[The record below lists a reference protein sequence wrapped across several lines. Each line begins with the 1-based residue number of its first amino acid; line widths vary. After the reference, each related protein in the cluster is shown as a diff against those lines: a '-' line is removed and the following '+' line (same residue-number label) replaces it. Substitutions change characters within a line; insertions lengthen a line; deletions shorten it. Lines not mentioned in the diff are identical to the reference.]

1 MSDPAEIV
9 TRLAA
14 EVCVRRGDDPRDDA
28 DMANARD
35 DAAAVLRSLSEQGYA
50 VVYKPHVFHES
61 DVNPALI
68 EEAERG

>member
-1 MSDPAEIV
+1 MSEPAEIV

-14 EVCVRRGDDPRDDA
+14 DVCVRRGDDPRDDA

-35 DAAAVLRSLSEQGYA
+35 DAAAVLRSLRDQGFDLDLEPVPA
-50 VVYKPHVFHES
+50 VLT
-61 DVNPALI
+61 ALI